1 MYVAL
6 LHLVCLKA
14 LEAEARQIAGAR
26 GDAAQGHARH
36 ALHRIGS
43 DEGATLVH
51 VLGQAHVA
59 DRGVIS
65 VREDLQEVMVLGEV
79 FGGVVRHLHGPQRH
93 LRFQEG
99 GAICLCG
106 WVVQRCHVRL
116 ICERS
121 ECDQRT
127 QQLGEGTA
135 DSDVELRGACW
146 NRGQL

>member
-36 ALHRIGS
+36 ALHRIGC

-79 FGGVVRHLHGPQRH
+79 FGGVVRHLHGPS
-93 LRFQEG
+93 
-99 GAICLCG
+99 AICDSRKEVPSACVAG
-106 WVVQRCHVRL
+106 WL
-116 ICERS
+116 PRS
-121 ECDQRT
+121 ID
-127 QQLGEGTA
+127 L
-135 DSDVELRGACW
+135 
-146 NRGQL
+146 